1 MPTGKVGR
9 GKAEERGRRNC
20 LICGN
25 WKQII
30 IKLKNG
36 LSVLTSP
43 SRKRPLLRP
52 NNRWKVEIEVC
63 YKYVVRNVV

>member
-1 MPTGKVGR
+1 MPAGKGGR

-30 IKLKNG
+30 IIITLKNG

-43 SRKRPLLRP
+43 SRKSSEKRKDHL
-52 NNRWKVEIEVC
+52 
-63 YKYVVRNVV
+63 

>member
-1 MPTGKVGR
+1 MPTGKGVR

-30 IKLKNG
+30 IKLK
-36 LSVLTSP
+36 
-43 SRKRPLLRP
+43 K
-52 NNRWKVEIEVC
+52 
-63 YKYVVRNVV
+63 